1 MRQALFL
8 PAFDGLA
15 DPDRLVELAVRA
27 EAAGWEGFF
36 LWDHLLYAEPVRD
49 ILDPYVSLAA
59 IAQATSSIQ
68 LGPMVT
74 PLPRRRPAVVARQA
88 VTLDLLSHGRLVLG
102 FGIGDDGGP
111 GGELSAFGEIVDAAA
126 RGRALNEGLEVLTG
140 LLSGKK
146 VHYRGEFFQAMDVN
160 FLPTPSRPGGIPIWL
175 AARWPNRAP
184 IRRAARY
191 QGVVIIQMTR
201 PADVAKLQ
209 EQLREAG
216 ADLEH
221 FEVVV
226 MANDGDDARAWA
238 EAGVTWLMTRLGPYR
253 LKFDEALEVVA
264 AGPHAT

>member
-1 MRQALFL
+1 MHRALFL

-27 EAAGWEGFF
+27 EAAGWDGFF

-49 ILDPYVSLAA
+49 ILDPYVCLGA
-59 IAQATSSIQ
+59 IAQATSRIM

-74 PLPRRRPAVVARQA
+74 PLVRRRPAVVARQA
-88 VTLDLLSHGRLVLG
+88 VTLELLSHGRLVLG

-111 GGELSAFGEIVDAAA
+111 GGELSAFGETLDAVA
-126 RGRALNEGLEVLTG
+126 RGRALSEGLEVLTG
-140 LLSGKK
+140 LLSGEK
-146 VHYRGEFFQAMDVN
+146 VHHQGEVYRAMDVS
-160 FLPTPSRPGGIPIWL
+160 FLPTPSRTGGIPIWL

-191 QGVVIIQMTR
+191 QGVVVIQMTHS
-201 PADVAKLQ
+201 ADVAKLR
-209 EQLREAG
+209 EQLGEAG

-221 FEVVV
+221 FDVVV
-226 MANDGDDARAWA
+226 VANDEYDDRAWA
-238 EAGVTWLMTRLGPYR
+238 EVGVTWLLTRLGPYR

-264 AGPHAT
+264 AGPCAI